1 VKPDQRSFRIA
12 VLADQYVN
20 PVPGGLDGLAVAARA
35 GWGVVQLP
43 AADYPDPLAARILTA
58 VAEQLAEFGRHGYDI
73 VLVGE
78 RDGLA
83 DALAAAGQ
91 AMPDQMTPAGAA
103 ELHDFLAARPA
114 PTVSDWSWLAGG
126 PGVAG
131 GPG

>member
-20 PVPGGLDGLAVAARA
+20 PAPGGLDGVAVAAQA
-35 GWGVVQLP
+35 GWGVMQLP
-43 AADYPDPLAARILTA
+43 ATDYPDPLAARILAT

-83 DALAAAGQ
+83 VALATADQ
-91 AMPDQMTPAGAA
+91 PTPDQITPSGAA
-103 ELHDFLAARPA
+103 ELRDFLAARPA
-114 PTVSDWSWLAGG
+114 PAVSDWSWLEAGRL
-126 PGVAG
+126 
-131 GPG
+131 